1 MEGNAEMKALIMANG
16 EYGDSEWYR
25 VRAQNYQLIICA
37 DGGANQ
43 AARLGIVPDMVIGDM
58 DSIEEKYRLE
68 LKGVGAQFFPFSTDK
83 DFTDTQLAMEIAEEK
98 GIKSITIWGG
108 TGNRI
113 DHSIANI
120 FSAIRSVNK
129 GIHVQ
134 FESPTETIY
143 YVKDQLSLEGNIG
156 DIVSILALG
165 ERASGVSLTGF
176 KYPLFKA
183 TLEANLPIGISNSM
197 IETGALIEVE
207 SGILAVFH
215 NH

>member
-1 MEGNAEMKALIMANG
+1 LEGKSEMKALIMANG
-16 EYGDSEWYR
+16 EYGNLEWYR
-25 VRAQNYQLIICA
+25 IRARNYQLIICA

-58 DSIEEKYRLE
+58 DSIEEKHRLE
-68 LKGVGAQFFPFSTDK
+68 LQSVGAQFFPFSTDK

-98 GIKSITIWGG
+98 GAKSITIWGG
-108 TGNRI
+108 TGNRL
-113 DHSIANI
+113 DHSLANI
-120 FSAIRSVNK
+120 FSAIRYVNS

-134 FESPTETIY
+134 LESPKETIY
-143 YVKDQLSLEGNIG
+143 YVKDQLSLHGNIG
-156 DIVSILALG
+156 DIVSVLALG
-165 ERASGVSLTGF
+165 EEASGVSLTGL
-176 KYPLFKA
+176 KYPLVKA

-197 IETGALIEVE
+197 VTSDALIQVE